1 MVIRMLLKELLIQY
15 EVKNDKSHVEVAK
28 EVGVSLSTYYRW
40 LNGESLHLKK
50 RTIDRL
56 SEVLHYD
63 INQVVE
69 ESARLKPILGQ
80 VKRVMIY
87 MPKKIL
93 KVILNSDLRMVK
105 KEITFCA

>member
-50 RTIDRL
+50 HTIDRL

-69 ESARLKPILGQ
+69 ESKLKTLYIGSESSGPSKSGL
-80 VKRVMIY
+80 
-87 MPKKIL
+87 
-93 KVILNSDLRMVK
+93 
-105 KEITFCA
+105 